1 MRITSSPRAVLS
13 PVLSDAPSVLLPY
26 LCHDGSLTRVLE
38 RLAGCPLAVTV
49 LAEDYRS
56 LTLEERKTLTNRRR
70 LAPQMAWV
78 RHVRLSVRGVA
89 WVEAKSIFPVTSLVG
104 DAKRL
109 THLGR
114 TPIGYVLFKKQKK
127 LPFVRQF
134 GRVGTDFVRHSV
146 YDWQGRTVV
155 VSERFLVGMLQDLNC
170 IE

>member
-1 MRITSSPRAVLS
+1 MPTVPPPLPTDV
-13 PVLSDAPSVLLPY
+13 PSVLLPY

-38 RLAGCPLAVTV
+38 RLAGCPLEVTV
-49 LAEDYRS
+49 LAEGYRG
-56 LTLEERKTLTNRRR
+56 LTLEERKTLNSPT
-70 LAPQMAWV
+70 LSPKIAWV

-127 LPFVRQF
+127 LPFTRKFTQED
-134 GRVGTDFVRHSV
+134 GDFVRHSV

-155 VSERFLVGMLQDLNC
+155 VSERFLVDFLGRLKQGEVLDDA
-170 IE
+170 